1 MHNSGNANQ
10 SVATFG
16 EIKKQGYLFKETGP
30 KRWDK
35 SLYCD
40 ICKTKTTHS
49 KLLAMDP
56 VFNAKPRITIPIN
69 NRTRIIKHLNMRYA
83 FTGGSI

>member
-16 EIKKQGYLFKETGP
+16 EIKKQGCLFKETGP

-35 SLYCD
+35 SLCCD
-40 ICKTKTTHS
+40 ICKTKTIHS
-49 KLLAMDP
+49 KLLAM
-56 VFNAKPRITIPIN
+56 APR
-69 NRTRIIKHLNMRYA
+69 L
-83 FTGGSI
+83 